1 MEPYFPLPH
10 HRNLQ
15 IFGNFIRILR
25 LLQENEL
32 IRGPKSHS
40 LIADVENMSVLI
52 AEWGS
57 QLLQE
62 RSLRRRKTFKL
73 LQSSETESVGRKMNQ
88 LVVLGVCSFN
98 FENMSI
104 GQVDLNRL
112 IDVSFEDD
120 RVVMLVARLSQANH

>member
-1 MEPYFPLPH
+1 
-10 HRNLQ
+10 
-15 IFGNFIRILR
+15 
-25 LLQENEL
+25 
-32 IRGPKSHS
+32 
-40 LIADVENMSVLI
+40 VENMSVLI

-73 LQSSETESVGRKMNQ
+73 LQSGETESVGRKMNQ